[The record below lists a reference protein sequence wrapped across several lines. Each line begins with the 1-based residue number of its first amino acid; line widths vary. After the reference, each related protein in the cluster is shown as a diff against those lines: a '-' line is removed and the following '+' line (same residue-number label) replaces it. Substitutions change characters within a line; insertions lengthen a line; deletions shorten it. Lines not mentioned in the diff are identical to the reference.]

1 MWRGSEYAS
10 KCNYRRILNIPGI
23 QLCQVF
29 AYVNVA
35 QGSEYDWIWLNNA
48 IWQGSEFAWSTFHR
62 VLNKPQVL
70 NMSGLRI
77 WQGCEYA
84 RVTQGVEYV
93 WMSQN
98 MPQYSPS
105 MREYAL
111 IRLDMIEYTGIYLKK
126 QSTEY
131 PRIILNVSDTVR
143 NIRSLFKLLSS
154 YPDKHLF
161 IALSNI

>member
-1 MWRGSEYAS
+1 
-10 KCNYRRILNIPGI
+10 
-23 QLCQVF
+23 
-29 AYVNVA
+29 
-35 QGSEYDWIWLNNA
+35 
-48 IWQGSEFAWSTFHR
+48 
-62 VLNKPQVL
+62 
-70 NMSGLRI
+70 
-77 WQGCEYA
+77 
-84 RVTQGVEYV
+84 
-93 WMSQN
+93 

-154 YPDKHLF
+154 
-161 IALSNI
+161 

>member
-1 MWRGSEYAS
+1 
-10 KCNYRRILNIPGI
+10 
-23 QLCQVF
+23 
-29 AYVNVA
+29 
-35 QGSEYDWIWLNNA
+35 
-48 IWQGSEFAWSTFHR
+48 
-62 VLNKPQVL
+62 
-70 NMSGLRI
+70 MSGLRI

-84 RVTQGVEYV
+84 RVTQGAEYV

-98 MPQYSPS
+98 MPQYSPN

-154 YPDKHLF
+154 
-161 IALSNI
+161 